1 MSQQDEERL
10 RGEPLDEQVQ
20 EALDKVTDLREGD
33 EDEDEGKLFEELEN
47 DDDSVIA
54 NIREQRMEQ
63 LKQEMTKLQEMRQ
76 NDHGS
81 YTEITDEKEI
91 LKITT
96 TSKLCVVHFYH
107 KEFRRC
113 QIMDKH
119 LTTISIRHFK
129 TKFVKINVENA
140 PFLVEKLAIK
150 VLPCVISFIDGIS
163 VDRIIGFDDL
173 GNTDSFTT
181 AALELRLSQ
190 SGVITKLEAP
200 KKQERKTIFGFA
212 DVNNDDDEW
221 D

>member
-1 MSQQDEERL
+1 MSQQDEEKL
-10 RGEPLDEQVQ
+10 REEPVDERVQ
-20 EALDKVTDLREGD
+20 ETLDKATDLRD
-33 EDEDEGKLFEELEN
+33 EDDEEKLFEELEN
-47 DDDSVIA
+47 DDDFMIA
-54 NIREQRMEQ
+54 NLREQRMEQ

-76 NDHGS
+76 NEHGS

-96 TSKLCVVHFYH
+96 TTKQCVVHFFH

-119 LTTISIRHFK
+119 LTTIATRQFK
-129 TKFVKINVENA
+129 TRFVKINVENA
-140 PFLVEKLAIK
+140 PFLVEKLSIQ

-181 AALELRLSQ
+181 AVLELRLSQ
-190 SGVITKLEAP
+190 SGVITKQETP

-212 DVNNDDDEW
+212 DVNNDDDDEW

>member
-1 MSQQDEERL
+1 MSQQDVEKLREESI
-10 RGEPLDEQVQ
+10 DEHVQ
-20 EALDKVTDLREGD
+20 ETLDKIKD
-33 EDEDEGKLFEELEN
+33 EDDEEKLFEELEN
-47 DDDSVIA
+47 DDDFEIA
-54 NIREQRMEQ
+54 NLRERRMEQ
-63 LKQEMTKLQEMRQ
+63 MKQEITKLQEMRQ
-76 NDHGS
+76 NEHGS
-81 YTEITDEKEI
+81 YTEISEEKEI

-96 TSKLCVVHFYH
+96 TTKLCVVHFFH

-119 LTTISIRHFK
+119 LTTISAHHFK
-129 TKFVKINVENA
+129 TRFVKINVENA

-150 VLPCVISFIDGIS
+150 VLPCVISFVDGIS

-181 AALELRLSQ
+181 AALEFRLSQ
-190 SGVITKLEAP
+190 SGVITKQEAP

-212 DVNNDDDEW
+212 DVNNDDDDDW